1 MLVSCGSSGMWMY
14 LFVELELIPRF
25 VRSYYKAVE
34 LGYLTKDPAAYQH
47 DRDQCGCDQHG
58 YWLWP
63 IQSRPIQPRQT
74 NRSRIFSLHPSFSL
88 CSHFHLYY
96 LLFSQFCR
104 WALGNCAVGMY
115 YLECASRESGTPG
128 GSEDVIVDHA
138 QRRPCLSQGLKVDG
152 H

>member
-1 MLVSCGSSGMWMY
+1 MDRKPTPSGRTRQELLTTRPSLVLELQARRFRECWCVAEAVVCGCIF
-14 LFVELELIPRF
+14 FVELELIPYLA
-25 VRSYYKAVE
+25 RSYYKAVE

-74 NRSRIFSLHPSFSL
+74 NRSRIFSLYSSFSL

-115 YLECASRESGTPG
+115 YL
-128 GSEDVIVDHA
+128 
-138 QRRPCLSQGLKVDG
+138 
-152 H
+152 